1 MLQDSLIIQKEA
13 ACLFKENV
21 HRLLQFWLNNITF
34 EAIQEEE
41 LIAGATAAANDDNS
55 DLWVTLFA
63 TNQIN
68 IDKAKKYIKSITE
81 TATTIAV
88 EIDEELK
95 TCLDENRL
103 IEKHQVHFFE
113 IENKTLIQG
122 SIDDVEMALKEL
134 KCSTEI
140 NSETANEP
148 TSLLGSTSD
157 NDSIEDINLTV
168 EMDALNGCTTWKKVY
183 LKSFKKN

>member
-1 MLQDSLIIQKEA
+1 MLRDSLIIQKEA

-68 IDKAKKYIKSITE
+68 IDKVKKYIKSITE

-95 TCLDENRL
+95 TCLDEIR
-103 IEKHQVHFFE
+103 
-113 IENKTLIQG
+113 
-122 SIDDVEMALKEL
+122 SLKNI
-134 KCSTEI
+134 KFI
-140 NSETANEP
+140 F
-148 TSLLGSTSD
+148 
-157 NDSIEDINLTV
+157 
-168 EMDALNGCTTWKKVY
+168 
-183 LKSFKKN
+183 LKSKTKH